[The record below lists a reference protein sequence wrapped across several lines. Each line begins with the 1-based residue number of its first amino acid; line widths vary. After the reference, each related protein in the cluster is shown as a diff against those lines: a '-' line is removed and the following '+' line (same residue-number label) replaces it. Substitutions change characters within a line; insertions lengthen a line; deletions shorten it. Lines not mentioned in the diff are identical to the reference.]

1 MNTCVHDYRTFLARS
16 IIKSVL
22 VNVIQHNALEKFKYN
37 TDEMKF
43 HVWFLVVFKDKD
55 NKRINIAELQLR
67 IRKISRVL
75 TVLFSQDKN
84 IKSQAPKNDENKRRE
99 HCAFSLSFPPLFPL
113 FPPFFPLFPPG
124 QRRLRRSLLLRS
136 SAPFL
141 LCKLEQ
147 LEIWNN

>member
-1 MNTCVHDYRTFLARS
+1 
-16 IIKSVL
+16 
-22 VNVIQHNALEKFKYN
+22 
-37 TDEMKF
+37 MKF

-124 QRRLRRSLLLRS
+124 QRRLRPSFC
-136 SAPFL
+136 APRRRFFSVNWNNWKFGTIDTKL
-141 LCKLEQ
+141 KQLEPIGTNLEQ
-147 LEIWNN
+147 IWNIFSFSSTRGLDFDFQMLN